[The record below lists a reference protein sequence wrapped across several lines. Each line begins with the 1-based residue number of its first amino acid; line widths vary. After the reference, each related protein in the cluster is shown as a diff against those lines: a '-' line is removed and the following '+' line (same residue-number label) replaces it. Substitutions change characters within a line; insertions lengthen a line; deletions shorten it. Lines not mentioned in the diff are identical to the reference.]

1 MSVVI
6 GNAIKCTTLIGG
18 GTKGAV
24 VIGSDIKYRD
34 VPIYQSRLESGA
46 DLNNYQLLY
55 GYLVKMLIRYQSLFL
70 KVF

>member
-1 MSVVI
+1 MFI
-6 GNAIKCTTLIGG
+6 AG

-46 DLNNYQLLY
+46 DLTD
-55 GYLVKMLIRYQSLFL
+55 I
-70 KVF
+70 